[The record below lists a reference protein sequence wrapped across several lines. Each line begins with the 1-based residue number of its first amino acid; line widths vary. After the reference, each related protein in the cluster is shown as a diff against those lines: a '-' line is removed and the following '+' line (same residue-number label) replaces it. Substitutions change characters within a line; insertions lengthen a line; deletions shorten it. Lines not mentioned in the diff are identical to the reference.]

1 MFKKL
6 VSSSTVAQNV
16 SRQNLLKVC
25 TTNISNSSNYSS
37 EVAEVKGAGGVL
49 DRLYY
54 SFKPSQL
61 INDKFS
67 KLFCIEGN
75 IGVGKAKFA
84 QAMAERF
91 NLKYMPCATP
101 HYNQVR
107 RCDVFGRITQEQKER
122 ELANPDSLVN
132 RSNMASIDYFCQSPD
147 DWEHTVNLRYK
158 MLSQRNLQMGDALAH
173 LIHNGQGVAM
183 VRHFYSD
190 EVFAE
195 AQKKM
200 RWFHDKPGMR
210 DQSGMAEKYY
220 HRRFFSIN
228 QFLLRPQVVLYL
240 KMPAE
245 EAHER
250 VQNDPDASEYEKMLP
265 LDYFHAIEDAY
276 VDNLNQA
283 KNQGTTVIELNV
295 SMLRTDE
302 ILYDLHE
309 IESFDSPFSAW
320 QPSFTLDKTLRRV
333 RDFNMDYH
341 ERLDLQGV
349 YNPVESTWS
358 PKWYSDQIVT
368 EGRIH
373 GDVAKGFDPKV
384 DGWLNVMMKH

>member
-1 MFKKL
+1 M
-6 VSSSTVAQNV
+6 
-16 SRQNLLKVC
+16 
-25 TTNISNSSNYSS
+25 
-37 EVAEVKGAGGVL
+37 G
-49 DRLYY
+49 YY

-132 RSNMASIDYFCQSPD
+132 
-147 DWEHTVNLRYK
+147 LRYK

-183 VRHFYSD
+183 VRHFHSD

-276 VDNLNQA
+276 V
-283 KNQGTTVIELNV
+283 
-295 SMLRTDE
+295 
-302 ILYDLHE
+302 
-309 IESFDSPFSAW
+309 
-320 QPSFTLDKTLRRV
+320 
-333 RDFNMDYH
+333 
-341 ERLDLQGV
+341 
-349 YNPVESTWS
+349 
-358 PKWYSDQIVT
+358 
-368 EGRIH
+368 
-373 GDVAKGFDPKV
+373 
-384 DGWLNVMMKH
+384 